1 MKKVLATLG
10 LFSSLLFFAQK
21 SENYLQVGYASVCCG
36 TPSNQ
41 PVMDYLA
48 QFKNKNKV
56 KNLEVYKKS
65 GLGREGEYNLYI
77 GTDGLSGTQ
86 KTAFIKGLKSAVNS
100 QNNARK
106 SESTGLVNF
115 DEKET
120 VRRADLGSVR
130 NLTLIST
137 QKQLKLNKEK

>member
-10 LFSSLLFFAQK
+10 LFSSVLFLAQK

-36 TPSNQ
+36 TPSDQ

-77 GTDGLSGTQ
+77 GTDGLSATQ
-86 KTAFIKGLKSAVNS
+86 KTAFIKGLKSTVSS
-100 QNNARK
+100 QNKVRK
-106 SESTGLVNF
+106 SESTGMVNF
-115 DEKET
+115 DERET
-120 VRRADLGSVR
+120 VKKADLMNAR

>member
-65 GLGREGEYNLYI
+65 

>member
-1 MKKVLATLG
+1 MKKVLATIG
-10 LFSSLLFFAQK
+10 LFSSVVFFAQK
-21 SENYLQVGYASVCCG
+21 SETYLQIGYASVCCG
-36 TPSNQ
+36 TPSDQ

-86 KTAFIKGLKSAVNS
+86 KTAFVKGLKSAVSS
-100 QNNARK
+100 QNKARK
-106 SESTGLVNF
+106 SESTGMVNLN
-115 DEKET
+115 ENET
-120 VRRADLGSVR
+120 VQKADLMNAR

-137 QKQLKLNKEK
+137 QKTIKTK

>member
-10 LFSSLLFFAQK
+10 LFSSILFFAQK

-36 TPSNQ
+36 TPSDQ
-41 PVMDYLA
+41 PVMDYLTK
-48 QFKNKNKV
+48 FKNKNKV

-77 GTDGLSGTQ
+77 GTDGLTKTQ
-86 KTAFIKGLKSAVNS
+86 KTAFVKGLKSAVSS
-100 QNNARK
+100 QNRARK
-106 SESTGLVNF
+106 SESTGMVNF

-120 VRRADLGSVR
+120 VKKADLMNAR

-137 QKQLKLNKEK
+137 QKTIKTK